1 MSQQSSAFCKML
13 TIKGH
18 YSSVALL
25 EIKFFLSCPSI
36 PHLAKLTVQADS
48 LATSPDKDRAMDQL
62 LDLATYPIDRP
73 DTPAYAALVA
83 DCRARLAADGMFEL
97 PGFMRQNAVEEAVK
111 AVGPAM
117 ATESFRHARSHN
129 IYFRDSVEGLAEGH
143 PALTK
148 VETVNHTLC
157 ADQLT
162 GNPVVSIYDWPPFVR
177 FLADTMGKEVLFPM
191 QDPMARVNVQASRDG
206 EALNWHFDRSE
217 FTTTI
222 LLQAP
227 KIGGELEYRRDLR
240 SAENPNFDGVAA
252 VLRGEDPQVKK
263 AALKPGALNV
273 FRGVNTLH
281 RVVQVKGPVE
291 RLVAI
296 FAFFDRPGVV
306 MTAKEQQ
313 GFYGRAVAA
322 A

>member
-1 MSQQSSAFCKML
+1 
-13 TIKGH
+13 
-18 YSSVALL
+18 
-25 EIKFFLSCPSI
+25 
-36 PHLAKLTVQADS
+36 
-48 LATSPDKDRAMDQL
+48 MDQL
-62 LDLATYPIDRP
+62 VDLETYPIDQP
-73 DTPAYAALVA
+73 GSPAYAALVA
-83 DCRARLAADGMFEL
+83 ECRARLAVDGMFDL
-97 PGFMRQNAVEEAVK
+97 PGFMRPEMVRK
-111 AVGPAM
+111 AATDVGPAM
-117 ATESFRHARSHN
+117 ASESFRHARSHN
-129 IYFRDSVEGLAEGH
+129 IYFRDSVEGLAPDH

-157 ADQLT
+157 ADQLP
-162 GNPVVSIYDWPPFVR
+162 GNPVIALYEWQPFVS
-177 FLADTMGKEVLFPM
+177 FLAATMGKDELHCM
-191 QDPMARVNVQASRDG
+191 QDPMARVNVQASRHG

-227 KIGGELEYRRDLR
+227 QEGGELEFRKDLR
-240 SAENPNFDGVAA
+240 SADDPNFDGVAA
-252 VLRGEDPQVKK
+252 VLRGEDPLVTK

-296 FAFFDRPGVV
+296 FAYFDRPGVV